1 MLGPAGITAVLFS
14 FSKPLNPSRV
24 PDLGNYGYYV
34 DVAGANGAFRTSGDS
49 YIPLS
54 AAQYNPATSTVAVI
68 PSTPLPL
75 NCIYFSEFCILS
87 DLQGATGSQ
96 IALLAI
102 ETPGATRGHRGKWIM
117 S

>member
-54 AAQYNPATSTVAVI
+54 AVQYNPATSTVAVI

-75 NCIYFSEFCILS
+75 NCIYFWSFAFFPS
-87 DLQGATGSQ
+87 ARRTGSQ